1 MRPHVLW
8 FDEYYNEE
16 QYRFDSAL
24 AAINAA
30 DALIVVGTTGTTSL
44 PAHLLRIAQSRGLVI
59 VDINPN
65 DNPFARAADAGPGA
79 WLATSATEGMKAVL
93 DALQV

>member
-24 AAINAA
+24 AAIHAA
-30 DALIVVGTTGTTSL
+30 DALIVVGTTGATSL
-44 PAHLLRIAQSRGLVI
+44 PAHLLQVAQARKVAI
-59 VDINPN
+59 VDINPA
-65 DNPFARAADAGPGA
+65 DNPFARAARTGPGA
-79 WLATSATEGMKAVL
+79 WLAMSATEGMEAVL
-93 DALQV
+93 GALNG